1 MIDGFCTE
9 AKCPLSHVP
18 LYAST
23 AIPLGPELKMSIG
36 FGVVEVLLLQEK
48 AANGAPV
55 DIVVMGW
62 SSSVNQPSESSRRW
76 Y

>member
-9 AKCPLSHVP
+9 AQCPLSHVP

-23 AIPLGPELKMSIG
+23 AIPLGPELIMSIS
-36 FGVVEVLLLQEK
+36 GVVEVLLLQEK
-48 AANGAPV
+48 AANGASV

-62 SSSVNQPSESSRRW
+62 SSSVNQRSELSGRW

>member
-9 AKCPLSHVP
+9 AQCPLSHVP

-36 FGVVEVLLLQEK
+36 FGVVELLLLQEK
-48 AANGAPV
+48 AVNRVPI

-62 SSSVNQPSESSRRW
+62 SSSVIQASELSRRW

>member
-1 MIDGFCTE
+1 MIDGFCIE
-9 AKCPLSHVP
+9 AQCPLSHVP

-23 AIPLGPELKMSIG
+23 AIPLGPELIMSIS
-36 FGVVEVLLLQEK
+36 GVVEVLLLQEK
-48 AANGAPV
+48 AVNRVPI

-62 SSSVNQPSESSRRW
+62 SSSVIQPSELSGRW